1 MKQACHAVRRPVFPV
16 VLSGGAGSRLWPL
29 SREAYPK
36 QLLALVDEHTLL
48 QATVL
53 RLAVLEDLR
62 PPIVVCN
69 EEHRF
74 MVAEQLQAI
83 GTTPDAILLEPV
95 ARNTAPAIATAALEA
110 LGLCGEDENPI
121 LLVMPTDHVVRDDE
135 KLAGAVREALREA
148 ADGRL
153 VAFGAAPDYPET
165 GYGYIKAGPATEAG
179 GSARVVEAFVEKP
192 DREEAAALIE
202 AGDCYWNSGMFVFGA
217 RRYLEEL
224 DRHAAP
230 IREAA
235 QKAHENA
242 KQDLDFL
249 RLDAECFA
257 GAPGLS
263 VDYAVME
270 HTSDAVVVPFDAGWS
285 DVGSWAALMELSPP
299 AQRDEAGNVVQG
311 DAILRNTR
319 DTYVRAESRVVA
331 ALGVADLVIVDT
343 PDALLVADRNAAQ
356 DTRKIVEELK
366 QAGRDEH
373 RHHRRVYRPWG
384 HYERVDGGE
393 GFQVKRLS
401 IRPGGQLSLQM
412 HRHRAEHWIVVRGT
426 AKVTRGEET
435 FLLSEN
441 QSTYIP
447 QGTRHRLEN
456 PAEETL
462 DLIEVQSGDY
472 LGEDD
477 IVRFEDIYGRSSPKP
492 SEE

>member
-1 MKQACHAVRRPVFPV
+1 MRRPVFPV
-16 VLSGGAGSRLWPL
+16 VLSGGTGSRLWPL
-29 SREAYPK
+29 SRETYPK
-36 QLLALVDEHTLL
+36 QLIALVDEHTLL
-48 QATVL
+48 QATAL
-53 RLAVLEDLR
+53 RLATLEDLR

-74 MVAEQLQAI
+74 MVAEQLQAV
-83 GTTPDAILLEPV
+83 GTTPDAILLEPM
-95 ARNTAPAIATAALEA
+95 ARNTAPAIAAAALEA
-110 LGLCGEDENPI
+110 LSLCGEDDEPI
-121 LLVMPTDHVVRDDE
+121 LLVMPTDHVIRDNE
-135 KLAGAVREALREA
+135 KFACAVREAVREA
-148 ADGRL
+148 AAGKL
-153 VAFGAAPDYPET
+153 AAFGAAADYAET
-165 GYGYIKAGPATEAG
+165 GYGYIKAGPATGAG
-179 GSARVVEAFVEKP
+179 KNARVVEAFVEKP
-192 DREEAAALIE
+192 GREEAAALIE

-224 DRHAAP
+224 GRHAAP

-242 KQDLDFL
+242 EQDLDFL
-249 RLDAECFA
+249 RLDAACFA
-257 GAPGLS
+257 EAPNLS

-270 HTSDAVVVPFDAGWS
+270 HTADAVVVPFDAGWS
-285 DVGSWAALMELSPP
+285 DIGSWSALMELS
-299 AQRDEAGNVVQG
+299 ALARKDEAGNVVQG
-311 DAILRNTR
+311 DAVLRDTR
-319 DTYVRAESRVVA
+319 DTYVRADGRVVA
-331 ALGVADLVIVDT
+331 ALGVANLVIVDT
-343 PDALLVADRNAAQ
+343 PDALLVADRNATQ
-356 DTRKIVEELK
+356 DTRKIVEELR

-373 RHHRRVYRPWG
+373 RFHRRVYRPWG

-393 GFQVKRLS
+393 GFQVKRLTL
-401 IRPGGQLSLQM
+401 RPGGRLSLQM
-412 HRHRAEHWIVVRGT
+412 HRQRAEHWVVVRGT

-456 PAEETL
+456 PTEEAL
-462 DLIEVQSGDY
+462 DLIEVQSGSY

>member
-1 MKQACHAVRRPVFPV
+1 MRRPVFPV

-29 SREAYPK
+29 SRETYPK
-36 QLLALVDEHTLL
+36 QLIALVDEHTLL

-53 RLAVLEDLR
+53 RLATLEDIR
-62 PPIVVCN
+62 SPIVVCN
-69 EEHRF
+69 EGHRF

-83 GTTPDAILLEPV
+83 GVTPEAILLEPT

-110 LGLCGEDENPI
+110 LSLCSENDEPI
-121 LLVMPTDHVVRDDE
+121 LLVMPTDHVIRDNE
-135 KLAGAVREALREA
+135 KFAGAIQEALREA
-148 ADGRL
+148 AVGKL
-153 VAFGAAPDYPET
+153 VAFGATPDYAET
-165 GYGYIKAGPATEAG
+165 GYGYIKAGPVTG
-179 GSARVVEAFVEKP
+179 VGKNARVVEAFVEKP
-192 DREEAAALIE
+192 GREEAVALIE

-217 RRYLEEL
+217 HRYLEEL
-224 DRHAAP
+224 DRHATA
-230 IREAA
+230 IREAT
-235 QKAHENA
+235 QKAYENA
-242 KQDLDFL
+242 KQDLNFL

-257 GAPGLS
+257 GAPNLS

-270 HTSDAVVVPFDAGWS
+270 HTSDAVVVPFTAGWS
-285 DVGSWAALMELSPP
+285 DIGSWASLMDLSAL
-299 AQRDEAGNVVQG
+299 AQKDEAGNIVQG
-311 DAILRNTR
+311 DAILQDTR
-319 DTYVRAESRVVA
+319 DTYVRAESRIVA

-343 PDALLVADRNAAQ
+343 PDALLVADRNATQ
-356 DTRKIVEELK
+356 NTRKIVEQLR
-366 QAGRDEH
+366 QSGREEH
-373 RHHRRVYRPWG
+373 RYHRRVYRPWG

-401 IRPGGQLSLQM
+401 IRPGGRLSLQM

-447 QGTRHRLEN
+447 QGTQHRLEN
-456 PAEETL
+456 PTEEAL
-462 DLIEVQSGDY
+462 DLIEVQSGSY

>member
-1 MKQACHAVRRPVFPV
+1 MRHSVFPV
-16 VLSGGAGSRLWPL
+16 ILSGGAGSRLWPL
-29 SREAYPK
+29 SRETYPK
-36 QLLALVDEHTLL
+36 QLIALVGEHTLL

-53 RLAVLEDLR
+53 RLATLDDVCS
-62 PPIVVCN
+62 PIVVCN

-74 MVAEQLQAI
+74 MVSEQLQDI
-83 GTTPDAILLEPV
+83 GVTPDATLLEPM
-95 ARNTAPAIATAALEA
+95 ARNTAPAIATSALQA
-110 LGLCGEDENPI
+110 LNLCEEDDDPI
-121 LLVMPTDHVVRDDE
+121 LLIMPTDHVVRDNVRFAD
-135 KLAGAVREALREA
+135 AVREALREA
-148 ADGRL
+148 ADGKL
-153 VAFGAAPDYPET
+153 VAFGATADYAET
-165 GYGYIKAGPATEAG
+165 GYGYIKAGSATNTS

-192 DREEAAALIE
+192 GREEAAALIE
-202 AGDCYWNSGMFVFGA
+202 AGDCYWNSGMFVFSA
-217 RRYLEEL
+217 RRYLEDL

-257 GAPGLS
+257 EAPNLS

-270 HTSDAVVVPFDAGWS
+270 HTSDAVVVPFAAGWS
-285 DVGSWAALMELSPP
+285 DIGSWATLMELSPSN
-299 AQRDEAGNVVQG
+299 QKDDAGNVVQG
-311 DAILRNTR
+311 DALLLDTN

-331 ALGVADLVIVDT
+331 ALGVAGLVIVDT
-343 PDALLVADRNAAQ
+343 PDALLVADKNSTQ
-356 DTRKIVEELK
+356 DTRKIVEQLR

-401 IRPGGQLSLQM
+401 IRPGGKLSLQM
-412 HRHRAEHWIVVRGT
+412 HQHRAEHWIVVHGT

-441 QSTYIP
+441 ESTYIP
-447 QGTRHRLEN
+447 QNTQHRLEN
-456 PAEETL
+456 PGEEML
-462 DLIEVQSGDY
+462 HLIEVQSGDY

-477 IVRFEDIYGRSSPKP
+477 IVRFEDVYGRSSPKP
-492 SEE
+492 T